1 MVNDFLFN
9 FETILI
15 KIVLICSRRYLPVLK
30 DMPLRYLFEPW
41 TAPKAV
47 QEKAQCIIGV
57 DYPSPIVEHQKAS
70 KQCRY
75 LMNEVRD
82 KLLQI
87 NNGTVHTL
95 ALNPFYPD

>member
-1 MVNDFLFN
+1 
-9 FETILI
+9 
-15 KIVLICSRRYLPVLK
+15 
-30 DMPLRYLFEPW
+30 MPLRYLFEPW

-47 QEKAQCIIGV
+47 QEKAKCIIGV

-87 NNGTVHTL
+87 NNGKVNMLT
-95 ALNPFYPD
+95 LNPLNSDRFPIHIDRNRDM